1 MEITI
6 EISSIQLQGV
16 LDMIVKKVK
25 GNNQKMQIKQ
35 FYLGMLGIFV
45 LILNCTSKT
54 QSQYQFWNDYFLIQN
69 AIRSKYSDM
78 EIMGIL
84 NGNMTEKQEK
94 SVQQNSEGHFFLT
107 IFSSKK
113 TPFNLQDRSDLNS
126 QKDDFFFLS
135 SRFIPAKFKNLETYK
150 NLRIVEYNLFPIY
163 TYVDFFKWVRSVQQ
177 LDSITLTKDPTYAF
191 LCEYFLCQVRV
202 EKENF
207 WIDFSL
213 TKKLETLDS
222 AVYSRLKT
230 ILDRAIIQIDVSIPE
245 KEKIFSLSNDK
256 NKFQIYLN
264 QKDKIPNSL
273 DKLIFKISLDANF
286 YGLKIQIN
294 NLLYQMNFTN
304 SKNVYTIVGKFVNIP
319 EYKVSGRLGYIV
331 PTSILNLF
339 IPGNIDEYFQDFFDL
354 RLNGN
359 DGKGSF
365 WKLISTVDKNKMNVK
380 SISESEIPRKPFR
393 FLSSDKKSKDTH
405 VFQIELEKKIL
416 ESMK

>member
-1 MEITI
+1 
-6 EISSIQLQGV
+6 
-16 LDMIVKKVK
+16 
-25 GNNQKMQIKQ
+25 
-35 FYLGMLGIFV
+35 
-45 LILNCTSKT
+45 
-54 QSQYQFWNDYFLIQN
+54 
-69 AIRSKYSDM
+69 
-78 EIMGIL
+78 
-84 NGNMTEKQEK
+84 
-94 SVQQNSEGHFFLT
+94 
-107 IFSSKK
+107 
-113 TPFNLQDRSDLNS
+113 
-126 QKDDFFFLS
+126 
-135 SRFIPAKFKNLETYK
+135 
-150 NLRIVEYNLFPIY
+150 
-163 TYVDFFKWVRSVQQ
+163 
-177 LDSITLTKDPTYAF
+177 
-191 LCEYFLCQVRV
+191 LCQVRV

-256 NKFQIYLN
+256 DKFQIYLN

-365 WKLISTVDKNKMNVK
+365 WKLISTIDKNKMNVK